1 MNIEKI
7 REEFE
12 AWASSPEFGLRSG
25 HFARGEDGEYLN
37 YPTQCYFMVWQASRA
52 AIEVDVPRY
61 SSDAAGDWH
70 PDNDGDSV
78 HYPELERAIESL
90 GLKVKA

>member
-1 MNIEKI
+1 MSIEKM

-12 AWASSPEFGLRSG
+12 TWASSPEFGLRGG

-52 AIEVDVPRY
+52 AIEVELPSAY
-61 SSDAAGDWH
+61 EFSASDSPGYVIEKV
-70 PDNDGDSV
+70 S
-78 HYPELERAIESL
+78 EAIESL